1 MAIKRR
7 SAVSVHMTQ
16 RSLRGIKGIEAYSL
30 EQFGRRVTN
39 QYLDKLEAG
48 ISRLAENPELLREEP
63 PFHDSLRFYR
73 IEKHVLVCE
82 TGVRGKL
89 IILTLLHAS
98 IDIPTRLAELEPMLK
113 MEVQMLAAQL
123 RK

>member
-1 MAIKRR
+1 MPKKRS

-16 RSLRGIKGIEAYSL
+16 RSLRDIKGIEAYSL
-30 EQFGRRVTN
+30 EQFGRRVAN
-39 QYLDKLEAG
+39 KYLDKLEAG

-63 PFHDSLRFYR
+63 PFRASLRFYR

-98 IDIPTRLAELEPMLK
+98 MDIPSRLAELEPMLK

>member
-1 MAIKRR
+1 MAKKRS

-16 RSLRGIKGIEAYSL
+16 RSLHDIKGIEAYSL
-30 EQFGRRVTN
+30 EQFGRQVAN

-48 ISRLAENPELLREEP
+48 LSRLAENPELLREEP
-63 PFHDSLRFYR
+63 PFHASLRFYR

-98 IDIPTRLAELEPMLK
+98 MDIPTRLAELEPMLK

>member
-1 MAIKRR
+1 MAKKRR

-16 RSLRGIKGIEAYSL
+16 RSLRDIKGIEAYSL
-30 EQFGRRVTN
+30 EQFDRRVTN
-39 QYLDKLEAG
+39 QYFDKLEAG

-98 IDIPTRLAELEPMLK
+98 MDIPSRLAELEPMLK

>member
-1 MAIKRR
+1 MAKKER

-16 RSLRGIKGIEAYSL
+16 RSLRDIMGIESYSL
-30 EQFGRRVTN
+30 EQFGRRITN

-63 PFHDSLRFYR
+63 PFHSSLRFYR

-89 IILTLLHAS
+89 IILTSLHAS
-98 IDIPTRLAELEPMLK
+98 MDIPTRLAELEPMLK

-123 RK
+123 RN

>member
-16 RSLRGIKGIEAYSL
+16 RSLRDIKGIEAYSL

-98 IDIPTRLAELEPMLK
+98 MDIPSRLAELEPMLK